1 MESIKRLESLVTV
14 STMLMNVSIRNMLS
28 IWVVLGAVTTIVTAA
43 VALKSNR
50 HLVQS
55 QSELQHTSQQVTT
68 ATRTLY
74 AAITDLTARQLKII
88 GAASAVDLSALP
100 PRAAIETSFS
110 SHAELLARVFASQA
124 ELTAPLQ
131 TLRAGFN
138 SLLKADSELLE
149 TTSTLLSLRDI
160 ENEQAQAVDIT
171 VRNTEVAVEAINGS
185 VTFLNTRGR
194 RTVSR
199 YLDQLGATANAASL
213 AELRQLLAQH
223 YLGTQGDIQ
232 SLASQLRAT
241 VPALATVARKIM
253 LTANIDELHS
263 IRGNYIDQ
271 IVKRL
276 RDTHGA
282 LDSAVT
288 DPELRPNL
296 ATLLDSINTL
306 ELLLVT
312 DSNSLLAL
320 RQRSIPLRM
329 GLSTATDNVRTTIA
343 ALGQALNRFSA
354 AAAAVNQTA
363 VDDANQVAAT
373 SQGMVWM
380 SGILAVALAVAIG
393 LIVTRRINR
402 SLSHMRSAIGTVTNG
417 DLSARVALT
426 GTDEFAALAT
436 DFNRFAQK
444 TQQLVQR
451 IHTACSDMTD
461 SAAGLARATETTR
474 DATLKQ
480 KVETGKIVTAT
491 QEMNSAMEQVAQNAG
506 QAAGMTQSADSEAA
520 NGRNIVQN
528 AVTSINALAADVHKS
543 AEVIRTLEQESRGIS
558 AVLDV
563 IRGIAE
569 QTNLLALN
577 ASIEA
582 ARAGEHGRG
591 FAIVADE
598 VRTLSRRTE
607 TSTLDIRRIVEQV
620 QNRARMAAATM
631 DASQAIATQSV
642 SQTDAAIAAFNQIA
656 TAVAAAND
664 MAVQIAAAAD
674 EQTAIAQ
681 EITINVTV
689 ISDVADES
697 ALSAEQTARRSE
709 ELAKLATN
717 LRGMLSEFKT

>member
-1 MESIKRLESLVTV
+1 
-14 STMLMNVSIRNMLS
+14 MLMNVSIRNMLS

-55 QSELQHTSQQVTT
+55 QNELQHTSQQVNT

-74 AAITDLTARQLKII
+74 AAITELTARQLKIM
-88 GAASAVDLSALP
+88 GATSAADLSTLT

-110 SHAELLARVFASQA
+110 SHAEMLARTFSSQV

-131 TLRAGFN
+131 ALRDGFN
-138 SLLKADSELLE
+138 SLLNADSKLLE
-149 TTSTLLSLRDI
+149 MTSTLLSLRDI
-160 ENEQAQAVDIT
+160 ENEQTQAVDIT
-171 VRNTEVAVEAINGS
+171 VRKTEVAVEAIDGS

-194 RTVSR
+194 RAVSR
-199 YLDQLGATANAASL
+199 YLDQLGATANVAGL
-213 AELRQLLAQH
+213 AELRSLLAQH

-232 SLASQLRAT
+232 ALASQLRGT

-253 LTANIDELHS
+253 LTTNIDELNS
-263 IRGNYIDQ
+263 IRGNHIEQ
-271 IVKRL
+271 IIKRL
-276 RDTHGA
+276 QDIHGA
-282 LDSAVT
+282 LDGAIT
-288 DPELRPNL
+288 DPELRPKL
-296 ATLLDSINTL
+296 ATLQDSIATL

-320 RQRSIPLRM
+320 RQRSIPLHM
-329 GLSTATDNVRTTIA
+329 GLSAATDNVRTSIT

-354 AAAAVNQTA
+354 ASAAVNQTA
-363 VDDANQVAAT
+363 VDDANQIANA
-373 SQGMVWM
+373 SQSMVWL
-380 SGILAVALAVAIG
+380 SGILAVAIAVAIG
-393 LIVTRRINR
+393 LVVTKRINR
-402 SLSHMRSAIGTVTNG
+402 SLSQMRIAIGSVTNG

-426 GTDEFAALAT
+426 GTDEFAVLAT
-436 DFNRFAQK
+436 DFNCFAQK

-461 SAAGLARATETTR
+461 SAGAVARATETTR

-480 KVETGKIVTAT
+480 KVETTKIVTAT
-491 QEMNSAMEQVAQNAG
+491 QEMNSAMEQIAQNAG
-506 QAAGMTQSADSEAA
+506 QAAGMTQTADSEAVK
-520 NGRNIVQN
+520 GRTVVQN
-528 AVTSINALAADVHKS
+528 AVNSINALATDVHKS

-607 TSTLDIRRIVEQV
+607 TSTLDIRRIVDQV
-620 QNRARMAAATM
+620 QNRARIAAATM
-631 DASQAIATQSV
+631 EASQSVATQSV
-642 SQTDAAIAAFNQIA
+642 SQTDAAIAAFDQIA

-689 ISDVADES
+689 ISDVADDS
-697 ALSAEQTARRSE
+697 AQSADQTAQRSE

-717 LRGMLSEFKT
+717 LRGLLSEFKT